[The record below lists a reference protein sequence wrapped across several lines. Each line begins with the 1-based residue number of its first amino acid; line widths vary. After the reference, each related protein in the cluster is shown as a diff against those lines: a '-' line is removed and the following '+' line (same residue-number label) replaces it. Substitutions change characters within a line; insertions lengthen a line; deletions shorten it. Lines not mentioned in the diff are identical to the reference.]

1 MDSESAVGTES
12 RSREADARTLSPVAL
27 GTLTLA
33 AFLLYFWLSGT
44 LFPGDAPGF
53 WMPSPR
59 ATGAAL
65 TYSAIPA
72 FLLAALR
79 YANRQTSV
87 VVDELVVSG
96 SLTREAVT
104 DAGGAIGALGLKQNV
119 QATIAGLILGSF
131 NVPWAPIANHLA
143 TRSPTMFTALS
154 FAVGNL
160 VVWVVVVHVVI
171 RRVDASNSLRRL
183 GRDHAEVDLFRLDA
197 LLPFGRIGTQG
208 VLIVAIAVSLASFQS
223 LDAEIRWVN
232 YSWAF
237 GAGIPAGLAL
247 LLIPMIG
254 IRQNIREVKRRELA
268 RLDEAIVAAD
278 RDLDPDPLRY
288 LGDLLHRRETVVHLR
303 EWPLD
308 MTALSRVAIYF
319 IIPPIAWVGGA
330 VVEIV
335 IQAAIGN

>member
-1 MDSESAVGTES
+1 MGTES
-12 RSREADARTLSPVAL
+12 RSREAGASALSPVAL

-33 AFLLYFWLSGT
+33 ALLLYFWLSGT

-53 WMPSPR
+53 WMPSTR

-72 FLLAALR
+72 FLLAALH
-79 YANRQTSV
+79 YSNRQTTAILGQ
-87 VVDELVVSG
+87 LVASN
-96 SLTREAVT
+96 SLTRDVVT
-104 DAGGAIGALGLKQNV
+104 STRAGGGVLDLRQNV
-119 QATIAGLILGSF
+119 QATIAGLVLGSF
-131 NVPWAPIANHLA
+131 NVPWGPIASHLA
-143 TRSPTMFTALS
+143 SRSPTMFTAIS

-208 VLIVAIAVSLASFQS
+208 VLIVAIAVSLASLQS

-232 YSWAF
+232 YSAAF
-237 GAGIPAGLAL
+237 AAGIPAGLAL

-254 IRQNIREVKRRELA
+254 IRQNVREVKRRELA
-268 RLDEAIVAAD
+268 RLDEAIEAAD

-288 LGDLLHRRETVVHLR
+288 LGDLLHRRETVARAR

-308 MTALSRVAIYF
+308 TTALSRVAIYF

-330 VVEIV
+330 VVEVV
-335 IQAAIGN
+335 IQTAIGN